1 MFFSSTFPFFASF
14 YFSMA
19 ILFGWLGYN
28 NEGGE
33 TIRGGGR
40 SNLTISESEQEE
52 KAIQPRRERER
63 ERERESS

>member
-1 MFFSSTFPFFASF
+1 
-14 YFSMA
+14 MA